1 MTKDNFSKK
10 LISLRKKNNMTQQQL
25 AELLNVSNKTVSR
38 WETAESYP
46 DIELIPAIAN
56 VFHVSTDYL
65 LQDHQD
71 FKELDKY
78 DIVSYL
84 PWIMSVAGI
93 FIYFTFVKLGV
104 PSLFAFYIFYYI
116 IKFSYQFFHQY
127 TDGKHS
133 YFFVELNT
141 IQNFFVTQNVV
152 LEILEFIFGLSWGM
166 LLTDL
171 SQFSVPNINPNDL
184 CTIYILSFLIAGIQA
199 YFHFKK
205 HNSNQNKKEN

>member
-1 MTKDNFSKK
+1 
-10 LISLRKKNNMTQQQL
+10 MTQQQL
-25 AELLNVSNKTVSR
+25 AELLNVSNKTISR
-38 WETAESYP
+38 YETGESYP
-46 DIELIPAIAN
+46 DIELIPEIAN

-78 DIVSYL
+78 DVVSYL

-93 FIYFTFVKLGV
+93 FIFYVFVKLGV

-116 IKFSYQFFHQY
+116 TKFSYQFFHRY
-127 TDGKHS
+127 TDGKHA

-141 IQNFFVTQNVV
+141 IQNFFVMQNVA
-152 LEILEFIFGLSWGM
+152 LKILVFIAELSWGM
-166 LLTDL
+166 VLTDL
-171 SQFSVPNINPNDL
+171 SEFSVSNINPNEL
-184 CTIYILSFLIAGIQA
+184 FVIYILSIVIAGIQA

-205 HNSNQNKKEN
+205 HNSNHNKKEN